1 MPGRPTTLL
10 WPGALALALAITLS
24 GCASESEPNVEESP
38 DEAVVEDTV
47 EETPGVFVMPT
58 TCVDIVPPDVYE
70 RLTSNGLSLI
80 RGPGSISPDPVY
92 PDGSP
97 QEKLGGINC
106 YFGDA
111 EERQTF
117 TLSVA
122 PIQQSDRAGV
132 IDELLAQRF
141 NVGQTSG
148 GALTYSLAGDDI
160 STPATFNT
168 LYPEAWYEV
177 LIVPGGRLAFEEAAV
192 LTQVMREHSL
202 RG

>member
-1 MPGRPTTLL
+1 MPGRPAITL
-10 WPGALALALAITLS
+10 WCGALALTLALTVSSCSAEQE
-24 GCASESEPNVEESP
+24 APAESTAEEP
-38 DEAVVEDTV
+38 AAQ
-47 EETPGVFVMPT
+47 ETPSEAPRSFVMPT
-58 TCVDIVPPDVYE
+58 TCVEIVPPEVYE
-70 RLTSNGLSLI
+70 RLTTNGLSLL
-80 RGPGSISPDPVY
+80 RGPGSNSPDPVY

-111 EERQTF
+111 EERQTY

-122 PIQQSDRAGV
+122 PITQADRAGV
-132 IDELLAQRF
+132 IDELLAQKF
-141 NVGQTSG
+141 NVGQTSE

-177 LIVPGGRLAFEEAAV
+177 LLVPGGRLAFEEAGRLA
-192 LTQVMREHSL
+192 QVMREHSL